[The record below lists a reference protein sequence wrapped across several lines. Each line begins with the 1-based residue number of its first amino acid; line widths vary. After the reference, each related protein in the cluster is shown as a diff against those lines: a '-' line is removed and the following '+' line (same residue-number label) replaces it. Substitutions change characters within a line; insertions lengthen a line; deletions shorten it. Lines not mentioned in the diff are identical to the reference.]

1 LIITER
7 VVHVDG
13 STLTN
18 TIDCRVEVDLSGSF
32 DEKSAGSEI

>member
-1 LIITER
+1 MKAPNLQF
-7 VVHVDG
+7 HDG